1 MVRRFAELFV
11 RVGLVRSEGGDYV
24 SACTECVEYF
34 EGLLGDDRDG
44 VFGLCSFVLCVT
56 CLMTHR

>member
-24 SACTECVEYF
+24 SACTECVEYLD
-34 EGLLGDDRDG
+34 GLLATVRV
-44 VFGLCSFVLCVT
+44 VFLVCVHLS
-56 CLMTHR
+56 CA